1 MRILV
6 VGASGTIGKEVVKA
20 LASGNEIIEASRSHG
35 KIKVDIRDVASIRAM
50 YKSAGKL
57 DAVISAA
64 GSGAWKPLGQ
74 LTEQD
79 FADSLGDKLM
89 GQVNV
94 IRYGLESVADRG
106 SITVTSGV
114 LAKAPMPSSGAI
126 SECGTG
132 RFRTFGRARGTAR
145 HPGERRK
152 SAVGQRNAEDVGP
165 GSGERSARRPGRA
178 RLRGQREEHED
189 GSGHRT
195 FDVGPA
201 LSRPGPTESRSYVS
215 RWRPR

>member
-1 MRILV
+1 MRTLV

-64 GSGAWKPLGQ
+64 GSGAWKPLAQ
-74 LTEQD
+74 LTEED

-94 IRYGLESVADRG
+94 IRYGLDSVADRG

-114 LAKAPMPSSGAI
+114 LAKSPMPSSGAI
-126 SECGTG
+126 SL
-132 RFRTFGRARGTAR
+132 
-145 HPGERRK
+145 
-152 SAVGQRNAEDVGP
+152 VNAGLEGFA
-165 GSGERSARRPGRA
+165 RSAALEAPRGVRVNVVSPPGVSETLKAWGQDPSHGLPAPQVARA
-178 RLRGQREEHED
+178 YVDSVKSTKTGQVIEP
-189 GSGHRT
+189 ST
-195 FDVGPA
+195 
-201 LSRPGPTESRSYVS
+201 
-215 RWRPR
+215 